1 MRDTRR
7 MDLREQLR
15 AASGRA
21 GSSLASLPR
30 EPARPWAVLACLDAR
45 MHVEDL
51 LGFAPGDAHVLRN
64 AGAVVTDD
72 VLRSLAISSHLL
84 GTREFAVI
92 AHTKCGLLGLEEEAA
107 RRTIDARSDRRGRAP
122 RLYAFADLERH
133 VREQVLRVAS
143 CPFLPS
149 GARVSGWIFDMPT
162 GELREIAAGEVAA
175 TA

>member
-1 MRDTRR
+1 MG
-7 MDLREQLR
+7 LREQLL

-51 LGFAPGDAHVLRN
+51 LGFALGDAHVLRN

-92 AHTKCGLLGLEEEAA
+92 AHTTCGLLGLDEEAA
-107 RRTIDARSDRRGRAP
+107 RRTIDTHAARPQRAP
-122 RLYAFADLERH
+122 RLHAFSDLEGH
-133 VREQVLRVAS
+133 VREQVVRITT
-143 CPFLPS
+143 CPFLPT
-149 GARVSGWIFDMPT
+149 GAQVSGWIFDMPT
-162 GELREIAAGEVAA
+162 GELREIATGEVAA